1 LNLES
6 VENQHPQDTPEETK
20 PSGYGLYYAPQPR
33 KKQFTEVV
41 QDLKS
46 HPFYKKSKEVLLQKQ
61 TVYSISVGLFIIF
74 AFTLIF
80 MIPEPV
86 DPIEGKWMKAD
97 GEILNFVGDGEMI
110 HEIQMQTTWTTDGD
124 GLTLISQL
132 NYIDSSQQVS
142 SQLIVQNVKFTMTED
157 ENGMW
162 WHWQSILI
170 NDVEQEI
177 SEDQCALLL
186 RTSVAENTY
195 EYSVVSTSYENEK
208 PESCTQNA

>member
-1 LNLES
+1 MNLES
-6 VENQHPQDTPEETK
+6 VENQHPQDSPEETK
-20 PSGYGLYYAPQPR
+20 PSGYDLYYAPQPR

-46 HPFYKKSKEVLLQKQ
+46 HPFYKKSKEVLLQRQ

-86 DPIEGKWMKAD
+86 EPIEGKWMKAD

-110 HEIQMQTTWTTDGD
+110 HEIQMQTTWTTDGGD
-124 GLTLISQL
+124 LTLISQL

-142 SQLIVQNVKFTMTED
+142 SQLIVQNVQFTMTED

-170 NDVEQEI
+170 NDVEQDI
-177 SEDQCALLL
+177 SESQCALLL

-195 EYSVVSTSYENEK
+195 EYSVVSPSYDDEK